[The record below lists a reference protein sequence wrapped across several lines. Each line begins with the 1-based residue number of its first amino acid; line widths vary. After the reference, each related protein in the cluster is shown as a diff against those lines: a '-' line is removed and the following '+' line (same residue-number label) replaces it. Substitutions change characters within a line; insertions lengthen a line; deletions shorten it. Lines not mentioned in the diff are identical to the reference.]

1 MIITLANNKGGV
13 SKTTIAQAL
22 ANGMKKK
29 GYKVLAID
37 LDPQGNLSYAMD
49 AGKPPLT
56 AYDLLEGKQAEDC
69 ITSTAQTHLIAS
81 NNHLAS
87 VQINTPDALKERL
100 EPLKSRYDY
109 IIIDTA
115 PALNM
120 LNINALTA
128 SDFVIVPATADVFSL
143 QGLAQF
149 AQNIVSI
156 RDKYNP
162 DLRIA
167 GIAISQF
174 NKRTILNRQL
184 SKAMQDVAKTLNTKV
199 FNSKIRN
206 AVAVPEAQAMQEDIF
221 NYDPRNRVTAD
232 LNALVNEVIKTIT

>member
-22 ANGMKKK
+22 ANGLKKK

-37 LDPQGNLSYAMD
+37 LDPQGNLSYAMN
-49 AGKPPLT
+49 AGNPVLT
-56 AYDLLEGKQAEDC
+56 AYDLLDGEPAEQC
-69 ITSTAQTHLIAS
+69 IIDTTQTHLIAS
-81 NNHLAS
+81 NNHLSS
-87 VQINTPDALKERL
+87 VQIKTPDALKERL

-149 AQNIVSI
+149 AQNIISI

-206 AVAVPEAQAMQEDIF
+206 AIAVPEAQAIQEDIF
-221 NYDPRNRVTAD
+221 NYAPKSRVTTD
-232 LNALVNEVIKTIT
+232 LNALINEIIKTIN

>member
-22 ANGMKKK
+22 ANGFKKK

-49 AGKPPLT
+49 AGKPALT
-56 AYDLLEGKQAEDC
+56 AYDLLNGEPAEQC
-69 ITSTAQTHLIAS
+69 IVDTAQTQIITS
-81 NNHLAS
+81 NSHLAS
-87 VQINTPDALKERL
+87 VQINTPYTLKERL
-100 EPLKSRYDY
+100 EPLKNRYDY

-206 AVAVPEAQAMQEDIF
+206 AIAVPEAQAMQEDIF

-232 LNALVNEVIKTIT
+232 LNALVNEVIKTIN